1 MFVLNNLIFKLFLF
15 KKYFKIEKNIKK
27 KEKIIFNL
35 IKKIIKKKN
44 KFYLFIFNLNNI
56 NVKTKQS
63 IL

>member
-35 IKKIIKKKN
+35 IKIIIKKK
-44 KFYLFIFNLNNI
+44 
-56 NVKTKQS
+56 
-63 IL
+63 